1 MSKTILL
8 AGGTGLIGARL
19 QVLLRKNGYTVRLLT
34 RTPKNEGEYAWDPVK
49 NKIDDAAVQGV
60 DAVINLAGAGIADGR
75 WTPERKRLLID
86 SRVESARV
94 LRDALQRNGIA
105 PEVYISASA
114 QGLYGDT
121 GEELVYEDH
130 APGKSGFMPECCIA
144 WENAAETVAALGIRT
159 VMLRIGI
166 VLAREGGALAEIIKP
181 LRLGAG
187 GYFADGKAWWSWIHR
202 DDLCEMFLWALENPQ
217 AEGAYN
223 AVAPHPVRNIEL
235 VKVTAKAMKQPAI
248 FAPAPAFALKLALG
262 EMAVVILN
270 SNRLSAE
277 KIIAAGF
284 HFRYPHLED
293 ALEEIFKVR
302 QVEVQ

>member
-1 MSKTILL
+1 MYCF
-8 AGGTGLIGARL
+8 RH
-19 QVLLRKNGYTVRLLT
+19 
-34 RTPKNEGEYAWDPVK
+34 
-49 NKIDDAAVQGV
+49 
-60 DAVINLAGAGIADGR
+60 VINLAGAGIADGR

-94 LRDALQRNGIA
+94 LRDALQRNGIT

-130 APGKSGFMPECCIA
+130 PPGKSGFMPECCIA
-144 WENAAETVAALGIRT
+144 WENAAEMVAALGIRT
-159 VMLRIGI
+159 VVLRIGI

-202 DDLCEMFLWALENPQ
+202 DDLCEMFLWALENPH

-223 AVAPHPVRNIEL
+223 AVAPHPVRNLEL
-235 VKVTAKAMKQPAI
+235 VKATAKAMKQPAI

-262 EMAVVILN
+262 EMAAVILN

-277 KIIAAGF
+277 KVIAAGF
-284 HFRYPHLED
+284 HFKYPHLED

-302 QVEVQ
+302 QVEVR